1 MNFPEPTL
9 FLDISDIKRWGLLT
23 FLLSFFLTVLIK
35 RGTRKFEFYSYTVWS
50 SEGYLLVN

>member
-1 MNFPEPTL
+1 MNFPTL

-23 FLLSFFLTVLIK
+23 FLLGFSFTVLIK
-35 RGTRKFEFYSYTVWS
+35 RGTRNFEFSFYTVWS